1 MEYLNDDIEKFL
13 KKVCVPHDE
22 KDTHKTL
29 QENCHQAYKD
39 ACDHYEEMAVHVYGT
54 QPRSLL
60 EKIRPREDPEIREYR
75 LASYRPITKS
85 TCKKAINVINKI
97 FNPKFSSIRFEDN
110 AKAQLLKRY
119 SLEDYPRFNSVVNY
133 LSDYALKKGF
143 ADPNAIFLVQ
153 PYKLPYSTTERI
165 MPYVSCYLS
174 KNIHYIDENY
184 ALLFEKY
191 ERDEKAQRWYY
202 TFADKVG
209 VYNLL
214 IEKTTSQDAN
224 IIEIGRYM
232 HNRGKL
238 PFWFLGGEYSEK
250 YEGLFESFIYPAVP
264 FWDEVIM
271 DHSDL
276 RGSIRMHMFPQKWE
290 VADECDY
297 IEDGKYGCEGGIISP
312 DKGKPHVCPS
322 CQGAGRKSVKSPYQT
337 YWVPKDRF
345 NNPDGTSTGFSA
357 PFGYV
362 EPGTETTKLL
372 KEERD
377 LGLRNGLSAL
387 NMDVL
392 NNMGTNQSGISKD
405 IDRRTELQEFLQ
417 KIADQYFCV
426 HLPNIFDWFAWYMFG
441 VEESNNEASVREIL
455 PEISKP
461 CEFDV
466 YTTGELTAQLQ
477 QAKTAKVNPSYLAVK
492 QAEVQNK
499 EFQTH
504 PELLKPLNLE
514 LKLDPLAEQTRED
527 IGMMLM
533 NQTVTKQTAIIHDNI
548 RAFVKRA
555 LEEDDSFAD
564 KEYSEQM
571 EILKSFAE
579 EIIEENKVQLDMTL
593 LEDPI
598 EKEAPI
604 PVE

>member
-1 MEYLNDDIEKFL
+1 MEYLNDDIKKFL

-22 KDTHKTL
+22 KDTYKIL

-39 ACDHYEEMAVHVYGT
+39 ACEHYEEMAVHVYGT
-54 QPRSLL
+54 QPRALL

-110 AKAQLLKRY
+110 AKAQLLKKY

-153 PYKLPYSTTERI
+153 LYKQPSSKAERL
-165 MPYVSCYLS
+165 MPYVTCYLS

-184 ALLFEKY
+184 ALLFERY
-191 ERDEKAQRWYY
+191 ERVEKAQRWYY

-214 IEKTTSQDAN
+214 IEKTTSQDAT
-224 IIEIGRYM
+224 ITEIGRYM

-250 YEGLFESFIYPAVP
+250 YEGLFESFLYPAVP

-297 IEDGKYGCEGGIISP
+297 IEDGKYECTNGTIFP
-312 DKGKPHVCPS
+312 DGGKPHLCPT
-322 CQGAGRKSVKSPYQT
+322 CKGAGRKTVKSAYES
-337 YWVPKDRF
+337 YLVSKDKF
-345 NNPDGTSTGFSA
+345 PGPEGGGFQV

-362 EPGTETTKLL
+362 EPGTEATKLL

-377 LGLRNGLSAL
+377 LGLKNGLSAL

-417 KIADQYFCV
+417 KIADQFYCV

-441 VEESNNEASVREIL
+441 VEESNNEERVRKIL

-461 CEFDV
+461 AEFDV

-477 QAKTAKVNPSYLAVK
+477 LAKTAKVNPSYLAVK

-504 PELLKPLNLE
+504 PELLMPLNLE
-514 LKLDPLAEQTRED
+514 LKLDPLAEQSRED
-527 IGMMLM
+527 VTMMLM
-533 NQTVTKQTAIIHDNI
+533 NQTVTKHSVIIHDNI
-548 RAFVKRA
+548 RAFIKRA
-555 LEEDDSFAD
+555 LEEDQSFAD
-564 KEYSEQM
+564 KPYPEQM
-571 EILKSFAE
+571 EVLKSYAE
-579 EIIEENKVQLDMTL
+579 EIIEENKVQLDMSL
-593 LEDPI
+593 LEDTEEE
-598 EKEAPI
+598 EKEKVPA
-604 PVE
+604 E